1 MPPARCPCGSV
12 CDESTWRDGAVNAAA
27 DLGTTTLN
35 GASPTVPPGSLTS
48 TASTGRPAP
57 PSLSPAPTSDTGA
70 PPPQS
75 PAASPAQSTP
85 ADPAANPNSGAG
97 GLEVGW
103 ALWVGAAVAALV

>member
-1 MPPARCPCGSV
+1 MPTACCPFGSV
-12 CDESTWRDGAVNAAA
+12 CDESTSTPGVSNAAD
-27 DLGTTTLN
+27 DLGTTTL
-35 GASPTVPPGSLTS
+35 SPTVGPGSFTS

-85 ADPAANPNSGAG
+85 ADPADPNSGAG
-97 GLEVGW
+97 RVEVGW